1 MAVTANDF
9 SVGLMHELA
18 IALAKIGAEPKDIM
32 SLIRDEEK
40 LRSVLSKKADTNHL
54 TTITVNLGLS
64 LAEMITAGRYD
75 WANGDITHDR
85 FPIVGDGETRYETR
99 LFHFGRFISSED
111 AMRAIEVEGW
121 EAAKIEHLLAF
132 GAKYREEQR
141 KYPIVGL
148 GSSCTIG
155 GSRYVPCLDRG
166 DVKRDLNLDRWDVDW
181 SFHFRFLAVRK
192 AL

>member
-75 WANGDITHDR
+75 WANGTLLTIDSRSSAMAKPGTKPDSS
-85 FPIVGDGETRYETR
+85 
-99 LFHFGRFISSED
+99 ISAALSRRKMRCERSKSRAGKRPRSNTCLLSERSIARSSGSIRSSD
-111 AMRAIEVEGW
+111 SAPRARSVAVATCRASTG
-121 EAAKIEHLLAF
+121 
-132 GAKYREEQR
+132 
-141 KYPIVGL
+141 VT
-148 GSSCTIG
+148 SSGT
-155 GSRYVPCLDRG
+155 
-166 DVKRDLNLDRWDVDW
+166 
-181 SFHFRFLAVRK
+181 
-192 AL
+192 